1 MTCTIESN
9 ETKGEEE
16 EEEEEEEKGRGR
28 VAETA
33 KKKKKKTSHCRFC
46 VISTLSPLSVLFL
59 LNFHP
64 TMQALNARTCSV
76 SSSTARVV
84 AAAPRRTPSAVPIP
98 SSSSRRRQTIA
109 SAATGG
115 GPSLLQKLGR
125 VFSEKAT
132 ADIERVFKGASK
144 TREKLGVSLWRG

>member
-1 MTCTIESN
+1 M
-9 ETKGEEE
+9 KRR
-16 EEEEEEEKGRGR
+16 EKKKKKKKKKRKVEVGSQRR
-28 VAETA
+28 Q
-33 KKKKKKTSHCRFC
+33 KKKKKTSHCRFC

>member
-1 MTCTIESN
+1 M
-9 ETKGEEE
+9 KRR
-16 EEEEEEEKGRGR
+16 EK
-28 VAETA
+28 
-33 KKKKKKTSHCRFC
+33 KKKKKKKKRKVEVGSQRRQKKKKTSHCRFC